1 MPNVIHNCLSKSL
14 MVLILDLRASS
25 IQGSVT
31 KSDYLFMIFVS
42 SEAAEDQLKA
52 MDVIPQNPEGT
63 FRILF

>member
-1 MPNVIHNCLSKSL
+1 